1 MRNLVGI
8 TAITVSEG
16 VMSEL
21 SNFAEM
27 LKGQGIMMT
36 EAANG
41 SVLPRHDPS
50 KGKYNDFGKIISK
63 TRGACVIT
71 RFWTNPEVG
80 RKRDGLRGPHVEDL

>member
-21 SNFAEM
+21 SNFAEK
-27 LKGQGIMMT
+27 LRGQGIIMT
-36 EAANG
+36 DAANG
-41 SVLPRHDPS
+41 SDLPRHDPS
-50 KGKYNDFGKIISK
+50 KGKHNDFGNVISK

-71 RFWTNPEVG
+71 RI
-80 RKRDGLRGPHVEDL
+80 

>member
-21 SNFAEM
+21 SNFAEK

-50 KGKYNDFGKIISK
+50 KGKYNDMALEAMEAA
-63 TRGACVIT
+63 GAA
-71 RFWTNPEVG
+71 
-80 RKRDGLRGPHVEDL
+80 L

>member
-21 SNFAEM
+21 SNFAEK
-27 LKGQGIMMT
+27 LRGQGIMMT
-36 EAANG
+36 DAANG
-41 SVLPRHDPS
+41 SALPRHDPS
-50 KGKYNDFGKIISK
+50 KEKQSGFGIIIAK

-80 RKRDGLRGPHVEDL
+80 RKRDGLGRLHVEDL